1 MLPSSGP
8 MGLFFGAAACSPGSC
23 RTRDRPSRPPLVLSR
38 YGAGTQTGRSRRR
51 FIPQSNGARRHSAP
65 RPPEV
70 AGWAHLRAVHANWP
84 RWWWVG
90 SLMTTT
96 TGPQPRE
103 CGFITGLATTRHERE
118 RERERESTGRAA
130 YHTTPSSPRGDMGR
144 RSMGARV
151 GLPWALRT
159 GGGIETRQIGG
170 RRGGGE
176 ARVC

>member
-118 RERERESTGRAA
+118 REREREHGTCHISHHAQLAARRHGPEVDGGPCGAAVGST
-130 YHTTPSSPRGDMGR
+130 DGR
-144 RSMGARV
+144 RHRDTPDRRTAR
-151 GLPWALRT
+151 
-159 GGGIETRQIGG
+159 
-170 RRGGGE
+170 GGE